1 MSAVQ
6 IFEKKLFC
14 QYWCKKARKH
24 MCLTDRHDMTLA
36 VKVALNQFVF
46 LQEEIQEEYMQQE
59 LKREWNEFKHGVL
72 LDVINSR
79 GIRPG
84 YGKWS
89 K

>member
-1 MSAVQ
+1 MLSVIYLQ
-6 IFEKKLFC
+6 MLYINF
-14 QYWCKKARKH
+14 
-24 MCLTDRHDMTLA
+24 
-36 VKVALNQFVF
+36 
-46 LQEEIQEEYMQQE
+46 QEEIQEEYMKQE
-59 LKREWNEFKHGVL
+59 SKREWNEFKHGVL

>member
-1 MSAVQ
+1 M
-6 IFEKKLFC
+6 
-14 QYWCKKARKH
+14 
-24 MCLTDRHDMTLA
+24 
-36 VKVALNQFVF
+36 LNVIYLQMLYINF
-46 LQEEIQEEYMQQE
+46 QEEIQEEYMKQE
-59 LKREWNEFKHGVL
+59 SKREWNEFKHGVL